1 MKQRLD
7 DCLVE
12 HAYAPTLPEART
24 LIMTG
29 KVRVNERVVNKA
41 GTLIRPTHDI
51 IEVKAKAH
59 PYVSRGG
66 VKLAFALD
74 AFALDVQGRIALDVG
89 ASTGGFTDCLRQAG
103 AACVYAVDVGK
114 HQLHQTLLHDAHVV
128 NWQGVNGRSLTAECF
143 PPNARPSIGV
153 TDVSFVSLRHILPPL
168 CECLDHTVEAP
179 SWVVALLK
187 PQFEAEYTLSA
198 EEMKAFNG
206 VITEESL
213 RQRIKNATLADLAE
227 RLAGWHLAG
236 QAPSPIRGA
245 KGNVEYVTLWT
256 PYAYGVTPA

>member
-12 HAYAPTLPEART
+12 HAYAPSLPEART

-29 KVRVNERVVNKA
+29 KVRVNERVVSKA
-41 GTLIRPTHDI
+41 GTLIRPTHDR
-51 IEVKAKAH
+51 IEVKTKAH

-114 HQLHQTLLHDAHVV
+114 NQLHQTLLHDAHVV

-168 CECLDHTVEAP
+168 CECLHQTVEAP

-187 PQFEAEYTLSA
+187 PQFEAEYTLTA

-206 VITEESL
+206 IITEEVQ
-213 RQRIKNATLADLAE
+213 RQRIKDATLADLAE
-227 RLAGWHLAG
+227 RLDGWHLAG

-256 PYAYGVTPA
+256 PTPVA